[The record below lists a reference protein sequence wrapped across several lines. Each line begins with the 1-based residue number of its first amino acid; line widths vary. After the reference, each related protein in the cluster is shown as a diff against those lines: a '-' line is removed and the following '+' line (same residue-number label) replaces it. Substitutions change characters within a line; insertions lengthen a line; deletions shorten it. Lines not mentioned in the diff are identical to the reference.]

1 MSGFVE
7 ACRKEWH
14 RLGVPEVVSNE
25 MASDLAA
32 DLAEAEAEG
41 VSPEQVL
48 GNGVFDARSF
58 AASWATARGVVPP
71 GRRVP
76 GARRPARWWLI
87 ATAAVSVVV
96 ALVGLAILG
105 PHGESSAAVAM
116 VRRALPSPFV
126 APPATRIG
134 PIAPGHVVFLQGPGF
149 LALGLVLLVLGL
161 VGLGLTLW
169 YWRPWSTIRRRPG
182 IDEDVGLPSYL

>member
-1 MSGFVE
+1 MSRFVE
-7 ACRKEWH
+7 ECRKEWH

-41 VSPEQVL
+41 ASAEQVL
-48 GNGVFDARSF
+48 GNGVFDSRSF

-71 GRRVP
+71 GRPLTGRP
-76 GARRPARWWLI
+76 RPARWWVV
-87 ATAAVSVVV
+87 AFAMVSFVV
-96 ALVGLAILG
+96 ALAGLAAFSQ
-105 PHGESSAAVAM
+105 HRESAAVAM
-116 VRRALPSPFV
+116 VRHSVNLPFPGR
-126 APPATRIG
+126 PAIRIG
-134 PIAPGHVVFLQGPGF
+134 PGLPGHFVFAQGGPLQ
-149 LALGLVLLVLGL
+149 ALGVVMLIAGL

-169 YWRPWSTIRRRPG
+169 LWKPWSGIRRRSS